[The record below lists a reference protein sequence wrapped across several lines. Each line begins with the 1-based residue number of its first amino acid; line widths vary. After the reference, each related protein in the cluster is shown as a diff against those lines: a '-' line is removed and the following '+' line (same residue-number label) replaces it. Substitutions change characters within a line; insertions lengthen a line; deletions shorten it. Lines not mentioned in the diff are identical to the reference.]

1 MLAPT
6 APGIAMASCRQWST
20 PGTSLLSAV
29 GIPPCR
35 ASLPR
40 PPVDLL
46 EATELAAEA
55 RLRAV
60 TVGHPG
66 ATARRPVAP
75 AVRPAHRASF
85 GTSSAASGSV
95 VALSVRPLRQG
106 VT

>member
-29 GIPPCR
+29 VLPPDR

-40 PPVDLL
+40 PPVDLRA
-46 EATELAAEA
+46 ATEFPAEA

-60 TVGHPG
+60 TVGHPA
-66 ATARRPVAP
+66 ATVRRRVAP
-75 AVRPAHRASF
+75 AVRPGRPDSYGGLRSRRA
-85 GTSSAASGSV
+85 GLG
-95 VALSVRPLRQG
+95 PG
-106 VT
+106 G